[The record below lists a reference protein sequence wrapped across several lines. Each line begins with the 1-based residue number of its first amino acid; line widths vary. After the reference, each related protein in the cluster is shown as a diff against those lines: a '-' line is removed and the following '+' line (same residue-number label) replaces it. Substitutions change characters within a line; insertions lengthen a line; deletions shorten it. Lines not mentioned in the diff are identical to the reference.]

1 MKKTILKVPKGV
13 RYISDWEDYDIGNYE
28 FQHIMNKSITG
39 CGFTEYCIRNKH
51 HMIILSPRK
60 LLLQNKKDQ
69 HNDIFY
75 FKNDLEKIV
84 NYEKDLVP
92 PDGKPKLM
100 KEETKEEKERREKET
115 LARVLQLKGEVKEY
129 WESCVGPCYIPGLSP
144 YKPCKILVTYDSFRH
159 VREALGDDI
168 KHFIVT
174 VDEFQSVFT
183 DAKFKSTTEIEL
195 LYQLRDLKKVCFV
208 SATPMMDEFLGML
221 DEFKDLPYFE
231 LDWESEDPSRVKKPT
246 INVKVVNPG
255 KSVESEANTI
265 IQKYLTGNFE
275 KYRYTDDSGELKE
288 VISKEGVFYLNSV
301 SSLARII
308 KKNELTP
315 LNTNVL
321 CAKTSENE
329 KKILKAFG
337 IGKRELKKKYGLDSC
352 LGTIPTNGEPHK
364 MFTLCTRTVYLG
376 ADFYSTNARTFIFSD
391 ANIDCLSVDIS
402 MDLEQILGRQRLKEN
417 PWKDCADLFVKTNF
431 TKVSYQEFKDHI
443 NEKINATK
451 TLLEGY
457 EKNPDPEFKKQMAKV
472 FLNLAKAFNYME
484 NFVAVNQHCGKE
496 PVPEFN
502 NLMMVSEL
510 RAYQMQQVDYK
521 DRFSVFS
528 TIENTGFCVTD
539 DDGLNEYLEKFN
551 SFNTYVE
558 KLRYLCEGITD
569 ESKRV
574 KILDFIP
581 LSFRNA
587 YLIFGPVKLK
597 SLSYKKSRI
606 EEEYELVKN
615 NQSIDNTLR
624 DLIFSEF
631 SIGDR
636 FSKGHIKAKLVE
648 IYSKIGYKANAKA
661 TDLSRWFNLRR
672 TQVLNKETG
681 KTDNGFVLLKKD

>member
-69 HNDIFY
+69 HSDIFY
-75 FKNDLEKIV
+75 FKNDLEKMV
-84 NYEKDLVP
+84 NYEKDLVL
-92 PDGKPKLM
+92 PDGKPKPII
-100 KEETKEEKERREKET
+100 EETKEEKERREKET
-115 LARVLQLKGEVKEY
+115 LSRVLQLKSEVKEY
-129 WESCVGPCYIPGLSP
+129 WKSCVGPCYIPGLSP

-183 DAKFKSTTEIEL
+183 DVKFKSTTEIEL
-195 LYQLRDLKKVCFV
+195 LYQLRDLQKVCFV
-208 SATPMMDEFLGML
+208 SATPMMDEFLEML

-231 LDWESEDPSRVKKPT
+231 LDWKSDDPGRVKKPT
-246 INVKVVNPG
+246 INVKVVNPS

-275 KYRYTDDSGELKE
+275 KYRYTDDNGELKE

-337 IGKRELKKKYGLDSC
+337 IGKKELKKKYGLDSC

-364 MFTLCTRTVYLG
+364 MFTFCTRTVYLG

-391 ANIDCLSVDIS
+391 ANVDCLSVDIS

-431 TKVSYQEFKDHI
+431 IKVSYQEFKDHI

-457 EKNPDPEFKKQMAKV
+457 EKNPDPEFKKQMVKV
-472 FLNLAKAFNYME
+472 FLNLAKAFNYKE
-484 NFVAVNQHCGKE
+484 NFVSVNQHCGKE

-528 TIENTGFCVTD
+528 TIENTGCCVT
-539 DDGLNEYLEKFN
+539 DDGLNEYLKKFN

-581 LSFRNA
+581 LSFKNA
-587 YLIFGPVKLK
+587 YLVFGPTKLK

-606 EEEYELVKN
+606 EEEYELTKN
-615 NQSIDNTLR
+615 NQSSEN
-624 DLIFSEF
+624 DLT
-631 SIGDR
+631 
-636 FSKGHIKAKLVE
+636 KE
-648 IYSKIGYKANAKA
+648 IYSSFIIGEKYSKEFIKSNLKEIYNRTGYKKTPKAN
-661 TDLSRWFNLRR
+661 DLEKWFDMKSGL
-672 TQVLNKETG
+672 LNNKDTG
-681 KTDNGFVLLKKD
+681 KRDHCFIIMGKK